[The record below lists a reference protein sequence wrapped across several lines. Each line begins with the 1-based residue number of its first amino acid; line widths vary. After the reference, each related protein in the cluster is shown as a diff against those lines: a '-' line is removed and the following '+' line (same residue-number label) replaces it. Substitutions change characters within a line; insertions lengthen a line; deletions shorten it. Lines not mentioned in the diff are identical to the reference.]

1 MCNENNPKKTQPR
14 LVLASLLVLIVVQM
28 PNPPAASAAGILLP
42 RDSARTI
49 DLADFKGKTYLQTTL
64 EAGDGINAKT
74 LADDTA
80 AVTIAD
86 ASQVVAD
93 ITMFDSKVANKIF
106 PYFTG
111 RQAGFQSLA
120 AKIQGQNIAPRQIQS
135 ALAPITGL
143 INPSD
148 STSVGTVGSDLI
160 LLSSGSGTVVEMNS
174 DSYFYN
180 VAYQSPET
188 KTGRSYVVAPG
199 RKLLDPSDND
209 YLEETGSYLRSASWQ
224 ETSNFYTAM
233 FALLTSSDSS
243 GVSGLSPAGQIVL
256 TDLLGIYTAESMRHN
271 MVGLN
276 PTNGAWEID
285 AAEVALVGAYVSV
298 SGMVMGGGKLTN
310 GTLRV
315 YYNGH
320 SIGTHE
326 ADFIKLARLITSYE
340 NTKSHH
346 KAMITRITDLTPVK
360 NKAISSAVKGDVF
373 RRVLVYLN
381 RTEFESDA
389 QSHAAAITAAMV
401 RLLDQIQTDQSAITA
416 YVLKHQ

>member
-14 LVLASLLVLIVVQM
+14 FVMASLLVLIVVQM
-28 PNPPAASAAGILLP
+28 ASPQAASAVGILLP

-49 DLADFKGKTYLQTTL
+49 NLADFKGKTYLQTTL

-74 LADDTA
+74 TADDTA

-86 ASQVVAD
+86 ANQVVAD
-93 ITMFDSKVANKIF
+93 INMFDSKVANKIF
-106 PYFTG
+106 PYFTD

-120 AKIQGQNIAPRQIQS
+120 AKIQGQNISPQQIQS

-148 STSVGTVGSDLI
+148 SNSVAPVASDLI

-209 YLEETGSYLRSASWQ
+209 YLEETGSYLKSASWQ

-233 FALLTSSDSS
+233 FTLLTSSDSL

-276 PTNGAWEID
+276 PTNDAWEID
-285 AAEVALVGAYVSV
+285 VAEVTLVGAYVAA
-298 SGMVMGGGKLTN
+298 SGMVMDGGKLTN
-310 GTLRV
+310 GTLTA
-315 YYNGH
+315 YYNDH

-346 KAMITRITDLTPVK
+346 KAMITSITDLMPIK
-360 NKAISSAVKGDVF
+360 KKAISSAVKGDVF

-389 QSHAAAITAAMV
+389 QSNAAAITAAMV
-401 RLLDQIQTDQSAITA
+401 QLLDQIQTDQSAITA